1 MNMLETYRKQIDEI
15 DEQII
20 KLLASRL
27 EIVKKV
33 WEWKKENNMQPLQPS
48 RWQQVLESRK
58 QLAKKF
64 WVNEELIEK
73 IWDLIHEEALR
84 LEK

>member
-1 MNMLETYRKQIDEI
+1 MLETYRKQIDEI

-58 QLAKKF
+58 QLAKIFIMFLGSF
-64 WVNEELIEK
+64 WIMIK
-73 IWDLIHEEALR
+73 ILKIY
-84 LEK
+84 

>member
-1 MNMLETYRKQIDEI
+1 MLETYRKQIDEI

>member
-33 WEWKKENNMQPLQPS
+33 WEWKKENSMQPLQPS

-64 WVNEELIEK
+64 WISEELIEK
-73 IWDLIHEEALR
+73 IWNLIHEEALR
-84 LEK
+84 LEE